1 MNCRHKL
8 LRHAIEPVNHMH
20 RCETARGAA
29 ARSVLSS
36 SSISSD
42 PNLKL
47 EVRAGARGPLCLR
60 VATVATSKASS
71 GSSSIAVGRRR
82 QHAAAPALARLRA
95 TPKHAHERERPA
107 RATLFFLA
115 KGLLGTAGVAR
126 GGAVDHTPRAMKAR
140 PTESKARVGSRRDR
154 PRRPTPRRQVAAPP
168 RKGAASVNGVC
179 CQYSLRKDH
188 GGGGGGASAC
198 RCRCPLAR
206 DIGMGLWRADPMA
219 ETGRSGRGP

>member
-1 MNCRHKL
+1 MDDRSVEFPLVRRGGTLSVAGLPSLWRGGTSSGAGDALPWRMMASIAMLSRATRAMNCRHKL

-115 KGLLGTAGVAR
+115 KGLLGTAGAAR
-126 GGAVDHTPRAMKAR
+126 G
-140 PTESKARVGSRRDR
+140 
-154 PRRPTPRRQVAAPP
+154 
-168 RKGAASVNGVC
+168 C
-179 CQYSLRKDH
+179 C
-188 GGGGGGASAC
+188 
-198 RCRCPLAR
+198 
-206 DIGMGLWRADPMA
+206 
-219 ETGRSGRGP
+219 

>member
-1 MNCRHKL
+1 MMASIAMLSRATRAMNCRHKL

-115 KGLLGTAGVAR
+115 KGLARAAGVWSCPVITAR
-126 GGAVDHTPRAMKAR
+126 AVKRRGRRKPRRESALDATDHAAR
-140 PTESKARVGSRRDR
+140 RRDGR
-154 PRRPTPRRQVAAPP
+154 
-168 RKGAASVNGVC
+168 
-179 CQYSLRKDH
+179 SLH
-188 GGGGGGASAC
+188 H
-198 RCRCPLAR
+198 LAR
-206 DIGMGLWRADPMA
+206 ALRA
-219 ETGRSGRGP
+219 

>member
-1 MNCRHKL
+1 MCPWAPL
-8 LRHAIEPVNHMH
+8 L
-20 RCETARGAA
+20 ARGHCGHVKGVVGLFEHSC
-29 ARSVLSS
+29 RSS
-36 SSISSD
+36 STTRSST
-42 PNLKL
+42 
-47 EVRAGARGPLCLR
+47 GAR
-60 VATVATSKASS
+60 T
-71 GSSSIAVGRRR
+71 
-82 QHAAAPALARLRA
+82 
-95 TPKHAHERERPA
+95 PA
-107 RATLFFLA
+107 RNTKARARAREASARNTLLF
-115 KGLLGTAGVAR
+115 GQGSPYAGRAR
-126 GGAVDHTPRAMKAR
+126 GREWCCHPQPERAMKAR
-140 PTESKARVGSRRDR
+140 PTQSKARVGSRRDR

>member
-47 EVRAGARGPLCLR
+47 DGRACARGPLCLR

-82 QHAAAPALARLRA
+82 QHAAAPALARLHA

-115 KGLLGTAGVAR
+115 KGLAR
-126 GGAVDHTPRAMKAR
+126 PGGRDSTCCHHSPSREEAR
-140 PTESKARVGSRRDR
+140 PTQSKARVGSRRDR